1 MDGSN
6 HGGPDLLLLAT
17 HDFLQEVYGD
27 VVIWRKVYANV
38 TGEEVVDLSFVPVLA
53 SKLFG

>member
-1 MDGSN
+1 MYGSD
-6 HGGPDLLLLAT
+6 HGGPDLLLLTT
-17 HDFLQEVYGD
+17 HYFLQEVYGD

-53 SKLFG
+53 SELFG

>member
-1 MDGSN
+1 MDGSD

-17 HDFLQEVYGD
+17 HEFLQEVYSD

-38 TGEEVVDLSFVPVLA
+38 TGEEVVDLPFVPVLA
-53 SKLFG
+53 SELFG